1 MRMPAPGLRRAA
13 GALVLGLAACFV
25 TASGL
30 AATVDPFYVGLLR
43 DGIQAYEHHD
53 YPTAARDLRLACFG
67 LLDDPKPLTECFV
80 RLAVAQGAAGD
91 TPGFEETFRRISEVE
106 ERFGTYSRAELPPD
120 LRAAFEQR
128 VLATISASNL
138 ESMPAFVS
146 LSSRKV
152 EAQISALPPKP
163 RRRDLEARLEKEP
176 RNVTWHLLLVELDLE
191 EGHPQPA
198 IQHAEQAA
206 TLAPQNVRAL
216 CLRGL
221 ARARGGRCQEAVA
234 DLAGCSRAASEP
246 VYAVALLGCRVS
258 LKDWRR
264 ADDQIKALPVAI
276 AQSREVA
283 PLAREVRQHAEAP
296 PSSGGAGGPK
306 AAPAAGPAPAK
317 PPASAAAP
325 AGLAAAAPPAP
336 LSAADRE
343 TMDKVHR
350 LLAGKPQTKDLK
362 QALQLARELAD
373 VHADSREAQ
382 HLAAEA
388 AYRNSRWDE
397 ANTYFR
403 RGGEPGDDRPELLFY
418 LAVARFESGDREGAA
433 SALKRS
439 LPNLQKTPYVEA
451 YARRIL
457 ATGGGR

>member
-1 MRMPAPGLRRAA
+1 
-13 GALVLGLAACFV
+13 LVLGLAACFV

-152 EAQISALPPKP
+152 EPQVSARPPKP

-276 AQSREVA
+276 AQSRELA

-306 AAPAAGPAPAK
+306 
-317 PPASAAAP
+317 
-325 AGLAAAAPPAP
+325 
-336 LSAADRE
+336 
-343 TMDKVHR
+343 
-350 LLAGKPQTKDLK
+350 
-362 QALQLARELAD
+362 
-373 VHADSREAQ
+373 
-382 HLAAEA
+382 
-388 AYRNSRWDE
+388 
-397 ANTYFR
+397 
-403 RGGEPGDDRPELLFY
+403 
-418 LAVARFESGDREGAA
+418 
-433 SALKRS
+433 
-439 LPNLQKTPYVEA
+439 
-451 YARRIL
+451 
-457 ATGGGR
+457 